1 MKKGVLLLILV
12 ILITSCKPDNNQIPN
27 PASKYCIEQ
36 GHELEMRTD
45 ENGQYGVCI
54 FEDGSECEEWAY
66 FRKECEP
73 GLGDELICETDSD
86 CVPASCCHANSC
98 VNVENKADCSSM
110 KCTLSCEP
118 GTLDCQQGKCVCEN
132 DRCTV
137 KIG

>member
-1 MKKGVLLLILV
+1 MKKRSDKIKIIYNKKLLWIII
-12 ILITSCKPDNNQIPN
+12 ILIILFIILIIFLAKNKKHIP
-27 PASKYCIEQ
+27 P
-36 GHELEMRTD
+36 T
-45 ENGQYGVCI
+45 
-54 FEDGSECEEWAY
+54 
-66 FRKECEP
+66 KECQ
-73 GLGDELICETDSD
+73 TDSD